1 MKTIH
6 ETDKDFVCD
15 IQASCFQLLLP
26 EEIDL
31 VRSGKTQLAFRKGEV
46 ITKQGAFASY
56 VLFVISGLAKQYVE
70 NDQEKDFNFQIVKA
84 GDFIGLSSVF
94 TKMPFSYS
102 TVALTNCQVFLIA
115 NDTIANLVRHN
126 GAFGYN
132 LIKRY
137 CEKNGSLFGSLRTVL
152 YRQMNGR
159 MAETLLYLDSFREN
173 DPDIFQLL
181 TRKEIGEFAFVSA
194 ENTVKLLKSFER
206 DGLIGLKEKDIFII
220 DREKLIEISHRG

>member
-6 ETDKDFVCD
+6 ETDKEFVCD

-26 EEIDL
+26 EEVDL
-31 VRSGKTQLAFRKGEV
+31 VRSGKTQVAFRKGEI

-70 NDQEKDFNFQIVKA
+70 SDQDKDFNFQIVKA
-84 GDFIGLSSVF
+84 GDFIGLSAVF

-115 NDTIANLVRHN
+115 NDAIANLVRHN

-159 MAETLLYLDSFREN
+159 IAETLLYLDSFRE
-173 DPDIFQLL
+173 DAPDIFQLL

-220 DREKLIEISHRG
+220 DRERLIEISHRG